1 MGLPMS
7 QVTIIDDDV
16 RTVDGTV
23 AGDHVLVDPDRL
35 AAALGW
41 ELKPEG
47 LCQDSTCVPISDTR
61 TLFVGSQLDL
71 SAVAAALGRPTV
83 VDAATGIIAVALP
96 AELRHRALDGLEAP
110 PFTLPDLDGV
120 LHSLEEWRGR
130 KKLLVAFS
138 SW

>member
-47 LCQDSTCVPISDTR
+47 LCQDSTCLPVSHASA
-61 TLFVGSQLDL
+61 LFVGSQLDL
-71 SAVAAALGRPTV
+71 AAVAAALGRPSV
-83 VDAATGIIAVALP
+83 VDTAAGIIAVALP
-96 AELRHRALDGLEAP
+96 AELR
-110 PFTLPDLDGV
+110 
-120 LHSLEEWRGR
+120 
-130 KKLLVAFS
+130 
-138 SW
+138 